1 MSSDLGNMNY
11 SARSTRRANLL
22 VLCLALLALPACSN
36 KGNEIPTDKASGA
49 GSTPSLP
56 PSISASHTYRCN
68 DNSLVFIDFMS
79 DGTTLDLRGSKAAA
93 PARMTAP
100 APGQP
105 FIGDETTATVNDK
118 TIVLQRYKG
127 PTRKCRRD

>member
-1 MSSDLGNMNY
+1 MSSDLGNMIY
-11 SARSTRRANLL
+11 SARCTRRANLL
-22 VLCLALLALPACSN
+22 VLCFALLALPACSN
-36 KGNEIPTDKASGA
+36 KGNESPTDKASGA
-49 GSTPSLP
+49 GSRPSLP

-79 DGTTLDLRGSKAAA
+79 DGTTLDLRESKAAA

-105 FIGDETTATVNDK
+105 FVGDEATATVNNK
-118 TIVLQRYKG
+118 TVVLEQNKAPSR
-127 PTRKCRRD
+127 TCRRD